1 MNKNKDKIFWTV
13 ARCVSLVLSLVCFG
27 LTELYIFLLFKEPG
41 NPEIYNWK
49 TASIGILGCLACW
62 WSLWFAYD
70 NLNKVSNHDNRTNRS

>member
-1 MNKNKDKIFWTV
+1 MNENKDKIFWTV
-13 ARCVSLVLSLVCFG
+13 ALCVSLVVSLVCFG

-41 NPEIYNWK
+41 TPELYNWK

-70 NLNKVSNHDNRTNRS
+70 NLNKVSNPC

>member
-1 MNKNKDKIFWTV
+1 MTAKRDKIFWT
-13 ARCVSLVLSLVCFG
+13 AALCVSLVLSLVCFG

-70 NLNKVSNHDNRTNRS
+70 NLNKVSNRDNRTNRS

>member
-1 MNKNKDKIFWTV
+1 MTAKQDKIFWTV
-13 ARCVSLVLSLVCFG
+13 ALCVSLVVALVCFG

-62 WSLWFAYD
+62 WGLWFAYD
-70 NLNKVSNHDNRTNRS
+70 NLNKVSGRG

>member
-1 MNKNKDKIFWTV
+1 MTAKQDKIFWSV
-13 ARCVSLVLSLVCFG
+13 ALCVSLVLSLVCFG

-41 NPEIYNWK
+41 NPEIYNWH

-70 NLNKVSNHDNRTNRS
+70 NLNKVSNRDNRTNRS

>member
-13 ARCVSLVLSLVCFG
+13 ALCVSLIVSLVCFG

-41 NPEIYNWK
+41 NPELYNWK

-62 WSLWFAYD
+62 WSVWYAYD
-70 NLNKVSNHDNRTNRS
+70 NLNKVGNQG

>member
-13 ARCVSLVLSLVCFG
+13 ALCVSLVLSLVCFG

-70 NLNKVSNHDNRTNRS
+70 NLNKVSNRDNRTNRS